1 MPSRLSIFSSRI
13 FGSALIWTVL
23 AIALIEWHAARTLPG
38 RFFSHEVD
46 QLLYDLDHGRV
57 PAGDTIFLGDSVGRQ
72 IANGILR
79 QNPHAFVPLACN
91 AAIEIPGQYY
101 LLQRYLE
108 NHPAPRRLIL
118 MMGHPLAGELQG
130 DFTENYVQRDFLHW
144 REIAGLTRARRSPRF
159 GLVMAAYKL
168 SPAFRFRF
176 SLQKTVPFLAT
187 PDPYF
192 GWFDL
197 AAAPA
202 AKDKSVTYGLLDL
215 IGRGLNAHR
224 SGPGVS
230 GRYFQQL
237 AQLLEDRGIDW
248 VYLPLPVPASKSQMI
263 APDGDYD
270 RQVRRVRDQSR
281 RFKRLQV
288 VEPFSVH
295 PDGWF
300 RDGAHLTEEQL
311 PEVAKEYAARLAAL
325 GFLEP
330 AP

>member
-23 AIALIEWHAARTLPG
+23 AVALIEWRAARTLPG

-46 QLLYDLDHGRV
+46 QLLYDLNQGRI
-57 PAGDTIFLGDSVGRQ
+57 PADDTVFLGDSVGRQ

-79 QNPHAFVPLACN
+79 QHPGAFVPLACN

-118 MMGHPLAGELQG
+118 MMGYPLAGELQG
-130 DFTENYVQRDFLHW
+130 NFTENYVQRDFLRW

-159 GLVMAAYKL
+159 GLVMTAYKL
-168 SPAFRFRF
+168 CPAFRFRL
-176 SLQKTVPFLAT
+176 SLQKAVPFLET

-202 AKDKSVTYGLLDL
+202 AQEKPVAHGLLDL
-215 IGRGLNAHR
+215 IARGLEKHR
-224 SGPGVS
+224 GGPGIAEN
-230 GRYFQQL
+230 YFQKL
-237 AQLLEDRGIDW
+237 AMLMEERHIDW
-248 VYLPLPVPASKSQMI
+248 VYFPLPVPESAASLI

-270 RQVRRVRDQSR
+270 RQVRRVRKQSR
-281 RFKRLQV
+281 CFPHLQV

-300 RDGAHLTEEQL
+300 RDGAHLNDEQL
-311 PEVAKEYAARLAAL
+311 PEVAKEYAARLAGL

>member
-23 AIALIEWHAARTLPG
+23 AVALIEWRAARTLPG
-38 RFFSHEVD
+38 RFSSHEVD
-46 QLLYDLDHGRV
+46 QLLYDLDQGRI
-57 PAGDTIFLGDSVGRQ
+57 PADDTVFLGDSVGRQ

-79 QNPHAFVPLACN
+79 QHPGAFVPLACN

-130 DFTENYVQRDFLHW
+130 DYTENYVQRVFLRW
-144 REIAGLTRARRSPRF
+144 REIAGLTRARRSLRF

-168 SPAFRFRF
+168 SPAFRFRLR
-176 SLQKTVPFLAT
+176 LQKAVPFLET

-192 GWFDL
+192 GWLDL
-197 AAAPA
+197 SAAPA
-202 AKDKSVTYGLLDL
+202 APEKPEAFSLLEL
-215 IGRGLNAHR
+215 IARGLEKYR
-224 SGPGVS
+224 GGPGIS
-230 GRYFQQL
+230 KRYFQQL
-237 AQLLEDRGIDW
+237 AQLLEARGVDW
-248 VYLPLPVPASKSQMI
+248 VYLPLPVPESAARMI

-270 RQVRRVRDQSR
+270 RQVRRVREQSL
-281 RFKRLQV
+281 RFSRLQV
-288 VEPFSVH
+288 VGPFSVH

-300 RDGAHLTEEQL
+300 YDGAHLTEEQL
-311 PEVAKEYAARLAAL
+311 PVVAKEYAARLAAR